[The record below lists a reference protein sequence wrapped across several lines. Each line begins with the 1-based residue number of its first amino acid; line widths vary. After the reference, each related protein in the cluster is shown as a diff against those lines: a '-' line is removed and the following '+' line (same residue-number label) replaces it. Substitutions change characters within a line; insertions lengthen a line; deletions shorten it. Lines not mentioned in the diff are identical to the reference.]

1 MALTA
6 QPQAHTPPAAAVPRL
21 EPIIGGTL
29 ALLTHYARMPDLA
42 ISDRIACN
50 LALIARHPEAS
61 AALQAVCTGLFT
73 DWLGPLEVQD
83 APQGSEWRDV
93 WPMPAATQ

>member
-6 QPQAHTPPAAAVPRL
+6 HPHTQPLAAVPQL

-29 ALLTHYARMPDLA
+29 ALLTLYARMPNLA
-42 ISDRIACN
+42 ASDRIACN

-61 AALQAVCTGLFT
+61 VALQAVCTGLFT
-73 DWLGPLEVQD
+73 DWLGPVEVQD
-83 APQGSEWRDV
+83 APRGSEWRDV
-93 WPMPAATQ
+93 WPMPPGTQ

>member
-1 MALTA
+1 M
-6 QPQAHTPPAAAVPRL
+6 PPPAPLDLPPSTAATRL
-21 EPIIGGTL
+21 ESILGGTL
-29 ALLTHYARMPDLA
+29 ALLTHYARMPNLA
-42 ISDRIACN
+42 AWDRIACN

-83 APQGSEWRDV
+83 APPGSEWRDV
-93 WPMPAATQ
+93 WPMPPATQ

>member
-1 MALTA
+1 MPSHADRDE
-6 QPQAHTPPAAAVPRL
+6 PPSAAPSRL
-21 EPIIGGTL
+21 EQIIGGTL
-29 ALLTHYARMPDLA
+29 ALLTHYARTPNLSA
-42 ISDRIACN
+42 ADRIARN

-83 APQGSEWRDV
+83 APRGGEWRDV
-93 WPMPAATQ
+93 WPMPPATQ

>member
-1 MALTA
+1 M
-6 QPQAHTPPAAAVPRL
+6 PPPAPLDLPPSTAATRL
-21 EPIIGGTL
+21 ESILGGTL
-29 ALLTHYARMPDLA
+29 ALLTHYARMPNLA
-42 ISDRIACN
+42 ASDRIACN

-83 APQGSEWRDV
+83 APPGSEWRDV
-93 WPMPAATQ
+93 WPMPPATQ

>member
-6 QPQAHTPPAAAVPRL
+6 FPEAQPQPAVPQL

-29 ALLTHYARMPDLA
+29 ALLTHYARMPSLA
-42 ISDRIACN
+42 ASDRIACN

-61 AALQAVCTGLFT
+61 TALRSMCTGLFT

-83 APQGSEWRDV
+83 APSGSEWRDV
-93 WPMPAATQ
+93 WPMPPTMQ

>member
-1 MALTA
+1 MALTVHPEV
-6 QPQAHTPPAAAVPRL
+6 QPLTAVPRL

-42 ISDRIACN
+42 VSDRIACN

-61 AALQAVCTGLFT
+61 AGLQAVCTGLFT
-73 DWLGPLEVQD
+73 DWLGPVEVQD
-83 APQGSEWRDV
+83 APHGGEWRDV
-93 WPMPAATQ
+93 WPMPPTTQ